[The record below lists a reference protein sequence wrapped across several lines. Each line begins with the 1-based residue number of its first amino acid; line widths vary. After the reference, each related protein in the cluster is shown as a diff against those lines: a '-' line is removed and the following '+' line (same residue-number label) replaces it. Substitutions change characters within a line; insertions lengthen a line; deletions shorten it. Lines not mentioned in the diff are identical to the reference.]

1 MGICDAVGRAVI
13 SYAGPRYRTTRRGI
27 VPTRVIVSATRDI
40 VGWDRISPRALT
52 AAITQRGRE
61 RLQRDMRS
69 PTACDAAQ
77 TVKRHHR
84 GRHLGARYGARHLG
98 ARYGASHLGARYGAR
113 HLGAARMDKGVAT
126 PGTARLVAPGTAPGG
141 FGAVVG
147 GLLSV
152 VPIRRA
158 TSKRWTTHKL
168 SLRRRAALSVLWCA
182 HNGAWRA
189 CPPCVLLLLTPALL
203 T

>member
-1 MGICDAVGRAVI
+1 MDSSKVHQ
-13 SYAGPRYRTTRRGI
+13 RR
-27 VPTRVIVSATRDI
+27 
-40 VGWDRISPRALT
+40 
-52 AAITQRGRE
+52 
-61 RLQRDMRS
+61 
-69 PTACDAAQ
+69 
-77 TVKRHHR
+77 HR

-98 ARYGASHLGARYGAR
+98 ARYSAR

-147 GLLSV
+147 GLLRV

-158 TSKRWTTHKL
+158 TSKR
-168 SLRRRAALSVLWCA
+168 RRAALSVPWRA

-189 CPPCVLLLLTPALL
+189 CPPLLLLLPTTARPCPCDASVELL
-203 T
+203 VLPLPPLAAP